1 MNPKN
6 KKAINIENLTSI
18 KKPVKGENL
27 RQRESKNEAKSSESY
42 ERSNLTEPS
51 VNKKGKKQFHNLEKT
66 TSESEGNERENKFLG
81 KKTKNIRES
90 KDDKRKENKERT
102 CEKAVEMEKVKK
114 GANIHFI
121 SIDDS
126 DSESDND
133 SRIDNTEII
142 NKERK
147 ERTIFAKSSKQKVTE
162 SDLSQIFKKY
172 GTISK
177 VKLISDYSALVE
189 FINKTSVDI
198 IMNNKNKIF
207 FKGNILQIEK
217 ARKAIHEKLVLKK
230 KKITKY
236 ETRDDQRIL
245 NAIVPG
251 EKEEKEDEKVDK
263 QEKEDEKFINIEIK
277 EGKLENKDRFSL
289 FEEKFSRLA
298 NEVTQLKKEN
308 AKRVKE
314 IDDLKISLNII
325 AQINEQRD
333 IQYKSRMDVINK
345 NMRLILNSYKLLY
358 IRKLANII
366 LEQIYIKYSDDLGRG
381 KIQVGKNKHNIFAL
395 LPTSQQKYRTDYY
408 QINLTIDFLRFIWD
422 KCSSIIHLQE
432 KDFPLQI
439 ELFHEYLKVSGSS
452 SENIDL
458 KEGIAIDK
466 LINLIFNDKDSQ
478 KSKRSQNQRK
488 NNLLANAIKKLLKN
502 KKKPNTTNKN
512 ANGDNFIIQLTDSD
526 DSDEIDVQYD
536 EKEIKNVVK
545 NNLEEF
551 NVGKQIKKLI
561 KLIVNNNDFKNLI
574 ETEGVEIN
582 CKYLYNKW
590 KETFKRQNYKK
601 KKEYQEYFKEG
612 KITTLEEMGKFVCK
626 ILKEKKLK
634 IFITDP
640 KGVDKNIKK
649 MLPAND

>member
-1 MNPKN
+1 
-6 KKAINIENLTSI
+6 
-18 KKPVKGENL
+18 
-27 RQRESKNEAKSSESY
+27 
-42 ERSNLTEPS
+42 
-51 VNKKGKKQFHNLEKT
+51 
-66 TSESEGNERENKFLG
+66 
-81 KKTKNIRES
+81 
-90 KDDKRKENKERT
+90 
-102 CEKAVEMEKVKK
+102 MEKVKK

-142 NKERK
+142 NKKRK

-162 SDLSQIFKKY
+162 SDLSQIFEKY
-172 GTISK
+172 GKISK
-177 VKLISDYSALVE
+177 VKLISDYSAFVE
-189 FINKTSVDI
+189 FINKTSVEI

-230 KKITKY
+230 KKITKH
-236 ETRDDQRIL
+236 ETQDDQRIL

-289 FEEKFSRLA
+289 LEEKVSRLA
-298 NEVTQLKKEN
+298 DEVTQLNKENAKRVNEVTQLKKEN
-308 AKRVKE
+308 AKRVNEVTQLKKENTKRVKE

-366 LEQIYIKYSDDLGRG
+366 LEQIYIKYSEDLGRG

-561 KLIVNNNDFKNLI
+561 KLIVHNNDFKNLI

>member
-1 MNPKN
+1 
-6 KKAINIENLTSI
+6 
-18 KKPVKGENL
+18 
-27 RQRESKNEAKSSESY
+27 
-42 ERSNLTEPS
+42 
-51 VNKKGKKQFHNLEKT
+51 
-66 TSESEGNERENKFLG
+66 
-81 KKTKNIRES
+81 
-90 KDDKRKENKERT
+90 
-102 CEKAVEMEKVKK
+102 MEKVKK

-142 NKERK
+142 NKKRK
-147 ERTIFAKSSKQKVTE
+147 ERTIFAKSSKKKVTE
-162 SDLSQIFKKY
+162 SDLSQIFEKY
-172 GTISK
+172 GKISK

-189 FINKTSVDI
+189 FINKTSVET

-245 NAIVPG
+245 NAIVPV

-289 FEEKFSRLA
+289 LEEKVSRLA
-298 NEVTQLKKEN
+298 DEVTQLNKENAKRVNEVTQLKKEN
-308 AKRVKE
+308 TKRVKE

-366 LEQIYIKYSDDLGRG
+366 LEQIYIKYSEDLGRG

-512 ANGDNFIIQLTDSD
+512 ANGDIFIIQLTDSD

-561 KLIVNNNDFKNLI
+561 KLIVHNNDFKNLI

-590 KETFKRQNYKK
+590 KETFKSQNYKK

>member
-1 MNPKN
+1 
-6 KKAINIENLTSI
+6 
-18 KKPVKGENL
+18 
-27 RQRESKNEAKSSESY
+27 
-42 ERSNLTEPS
+42 
-51 VNKKGKKQFHNLEKT
+51 
-66 TSESEGNERENKFLG
+66 
-81 KKTKNIRES
+81 
-90 KDDKRKENKERT
+90 
-102 CEKAVEMEKVKK
+102 MEKVKK

-142 NKERK
+142 NKKRK
-147 ERTIFAKSSKQKVTE
+147 ERTIFAKSSKKKVTE
-162 SDLSQIFKKY
+162 SDLSQIFEKY
-172 GTISK
+172 GKISK

-189 FINKTSVDI
+189 FINKTSVET

-230 KKITKY
+230 KKITKH
-236 ETRDDQRIL
+236 ETQDDQRIL

-289 FEEKFSRLA
+289 FEEKVSRLA
-298 NEVTQLKKEN
+298 DEVTQLKKEN
-308 AKRVKE
+308 TKRVKE

-366 LEQIYIKYSDDLGRG
+366 LEQIYIKYSEDLGRG

-590 KETFKRQNYKK
+590 KETFKSQNYKK

>member
-1 MNPKN
+1 
-6 KKAINIENLTSI
+6 
-18 KKPVKGENL
+18 
-27 RQRESKNEAKSSESY
+27 
-42 ERSNLTEPS
+42 
-51 VNKKGKKQFHNLEKT
+51 
-66 TSESEGNERENKFLG
+66 
-81 KKTKNIRES
+81 
-90 KDDKRKENKERT
+90 
-102 CEKAVEMEKVKK
+102 MEKVKK
-114 GANIHFI
+114 RANIHFI

-189 FINKTSVDI
+189 FINKTSVET

-289 FEEKFSRLA
+289 FEEKVSRLA
-298 NEVTQLKKEN
+298 DEVTQLKKEN
-308 AKRVKE
+308 TKRVKE

-590 KETFKRQNYKK
+590 KETFKSQNYKK

-649 MLPAND
+649 ILPAND

>member
-1 MNPKN
+1 
-6 KKAINIENLTSI
+6 
-18 KKPVKGENL
+18 
-27 RQRESKNEAKSSESY
+27 
-42 ERSNLTEPS
+42 
-51 VNKKGKKQFHNLEKT
+51 
-66 TSESEGNERENKFLG
+66 
-81 KKTKNIRES
+81 
-90 KDDKRKENKERT
+90 
-102 CEKAVEMEKVKK
+102 MEKVKK

-142 NKERK
+142 NKKRK
-147 ERTIFAKSSKQKVTE
+147 ERTIFAKSSKKKVTE

-172 GTISK
+172 GKISK

-230 KKITKY
+230 KKITKS
-236 ETRDDQRIL
+236 ETQDDQRIL

-289 FEEKFSRLA
+289 FEEKVSRLA
-298 NEVTQLKKEN
+298 DEVTQLKKEN
-308 AKRVKE
+308 TKRVKE

-381 KIQVGKNKHNIFAL
+381 KIQVGKNKNNIFAL
-395 LPTSQQKYRTDYY
+395 LPTSQQKYRRDYY

>member
-1 MNPKN
+1 
-6 KKAINIENLTSI
+6 
-18 KKPVKGENL
+18 
-27 RQRESKNEAKSSESY
+27 
-42 ERSNLTEPS
+42 
-51 VNKKGKKQFHNLEKT
+51 
-66 TSESEGNERENKFLG
+66 
-81 KKTKNIRES
+81 
-90 KDDKRKENKERT
+90 
-102 CEKAVEMEKVKK
+102 MEKVKK
-114 GANIHFI
+114 RANIHFI

-142 NKERK
+142 NKKRK
-147 ERTIFAKSSKQKVTE
+147 ERTIFAKSSKKKVTE

-177 VKLISDYSALVE
+177 VKLISDYSAFVE
-189 FINKTSVDI
+189 FINKTSVEI

-236 ETRDDQRIL
+236 ETQDDQRIL

-289 FEEKFSRLA
+289 FEEKVSRLA
-298 NEVTQLKKEN
+298 DEVTQLKKEN
-308 AKRVKE
+308 TKRVKE

-561 KLIVNNNDFKNLI
+561 KLIVHNNDFKNLI

-590 KETFKRQNYKK
+590 KETFKSQNYKK

-649 MLPAND
+649 MFPAND

>member
-1 MNPKN
+1 
-6 KKAINIENLTSI
+6 
-18 KKPVKGENL
+18 
-27 RQRESKNEAKSSESY
+27 
-42 ERSNLTEPS
+42 
-51 VNKKGKKQFHNLEKT
+51 
-66 TSESEGNERENKFLG
+66 
-81 KKTKNIRES
+81 
-90 KDDKRKENKERT
+90 
-102 CEKAVEMEKVKK
+102 MEKVKK
-114 GANIHFI
+114 RANIHFI

-147 ERTIFAKSSKQKVTE
+147 ERTIFAKTSKQEVTE

-177 VKLISDYSALVE
+177 VKLISGYSALVE
-189 FINKTSVDI
+189 FINGTSVDVV
-198 IMNNKNKIF
+198 MNNKNKIF

-230 KKITKY
+230 KKTTKY
-236 ETRDDQRIL
+236 ETGDDQRIL
-245 NAIVPG
+245 NAVDPG
-251 EKEEKEDEKVDK
+251 EKEEKQDKEEEKVDK

-289 FEEKFSRLA
+289 FEEKVSRLA

-308 AKRVKE
+308 TKRVKE

-333 IQYKSRMDVINK
+333 IQYKSRMDAINK

-395 LPTSQQKYRTDYY
+395 LPTSQQKYRRDYY

-512 ANGDNFIIQLTDSD
+512 ANEDNFIIQLTDSD
-526 DSDEIDVQYD
+526 DSDEIDIQYD

-561 KLIVNNNDFKNLI
+561 KLIVNNNDLKNLI
-574 ETEGVEIN
+574 ENEEEEIN

-590 KETFKRQNYKK
+590 KETFKRENYKK
-601 KKEYQEYFKEG
+601 KKEYQEYFKEE
-612 KITTLEEMGKFVCK
+612 KITTLEEMGRFVCK

-649 MLPAND
+649 KLPAND

>member
-1 MNPKN
+1 
-6 KKAINIENLTSI
+6 
-18 KKPVKGENL
+18 
-27 RQRESKNEAKSSESY
+27 
-42 ERSNLTEPS
+42 
-51 VNKKGKKQFHNLEKT
+51 
-66 TSESEGNERENKFLG
+66 
-81 KKTKNIRES
+81 
-90 KDDKRKENKERT
+90 
-102 CEKAVEMEKVKK
+102 MEKVKK
-114 GANIHFI
+114 RANIHFI

-289 FEEKFSRLA
+289 FEEKVSRLA
-298 NEVTQLKKEN
+298 DEVTQLKKEN
-308 AKRVKE
+308 TKRVKE

-366 LEQIYIKYSDDLGRG
+366 LEQIYIKYSEDLGRG

-561 KLIVNNNDFKNLI
+561 KLIVHNNDFKNLI

-634 IFITDP
+634 MFITDP

>member
-1 MNPKN
+1 
-6 KKAINIENLTSI
+6 
-18 KKPVKGENL
+18 
-27 RQRESKNEAKSSESY
+27 
-42 ERSNLTEPS
+42 
-51 VNKKGKKQFHNLEKT
+51 
-66 TSESEGNERENKFLG
+66 
-81 KKTKNIRES
+81 
-90 KDDKRKENKERT
+90 
-102 CEKAVEMEKVKK
+102 MEKVKK
-114 GANIHFI
+114 RANIHFI

-289 FEEKFSRLA
+289 FEEKVSRLA

-308 AKRVKE
+308 AKRVNEVTQLKKENTKRVKE

-395 LPTSQQKYRTDYY
+395 LPTSQQKYRRDYY

>member
-1 MNPKN
+1 M
-6 KKAINIENLTSI
+6 
-18 KKPVKGENL
+18 
-27 RQRESKNEAKSSESY
+27 
-42 ERSNLTEPS
+42 
-51 VNKKGKKQFHNLEKT
+51 
-66 TSESEGNERENKFLG
+66 
-81 KKTKNIRES
+81 
-90 KDDKRKENKERT
+90 
-102 CEKAVEMEKVKK
+102 
-114 GANIHFI
+114 
-121 SIDDS
+121 
-126 DSESDND
+126 
-133 SRIDNTEII
+133 
-142 NKERK
+142 
-147 ERTIFAKSSKQKVTE
+147 
-162 SDLSQIFKKY
+162 
-172 GTISK
+172 
-177 VKLISDYSALVE
+177 
-189 FINKTSVDI
+189 
-198 IMNNKNKIF
+198 
-207 FKGNILQIEK
+207 
-217 ARKAIHEKLVLKK
+217 
-230 KKITKY
+230 
-236 ETRDDQRIL
+236 
-245 NAIVPG
+245 
-251 EKEEKEDEKVDK
+251 DK

-289 FEEKFSRLA
+289 FEEKVSRLA
-298 NEVTQLKKEN
+298 DEVTQLKKEN
-308 AKRVKE
+308 TKRVKE

-395 LPTSQQKYRTDYY
+395 LPTSQQKYRRDYY

-561 KLIVNNNDFKNLI
+561 KLIVHNNDFKNLI

>member
-1 MNPKN
+1 
-6 KKAINIENLTSI
+6 
-18 KKPVKGENL
+18 
-27 RQRESKNEAKSSESY
+27 
-42 ERSNLTEPS
+42 
-51 VNKKGKKQFHNLEKT
+51 
-66 TSESEGNERENKFLG
+66 
-81 KKTKNIRES
+81 
-90 KDDKRKENKERT
+90 
-102 CEKAVEMEKVKK
+102 
-114 GANIHFI
+114 
-121 SIDDS
+121 
-126 DSESDND
+126 
-133 SRIDNTEII
+133 
-142 NKERK
+142 
-147 ERTIFAKSSKQKVTE
+147 
-162 SDLSQIFKKY
+162 
-172 GTISK
+172 
-177 VKLISDYSALVE
+177 
-189 FINKTSVDI
+189 
-198 IMNNKNKIF
+198 
-207 FKGNILQIEK
+207 
-217 ARKAIHEKLVLKK
+217 
-230 KKITKY
+230 
-236 ETRDDQRIL
+236 
-245 NAIVPG
+245 
-251 EKEEKEDEKVDK
+251 
-263 QEKEDEKFINIEIK
+263 
-277 EGKLENKDRFSL
+277 
-289 FEEKFSRLA
+289 
-298 NEVTQLKKEN
+298 
-308 AKRVKE
+308 
-314 IDDLKISLNII
+314 
-325 AQINEQRD
+325 
-333 IQYKSRMDVINK
+333 MDVINK

-395 LPTSQQKYRTDYY
+395 LPTSQQKYRRDYY

-574 ETEGVEIN
+574 ENEEEEIN
-582 CKYLYNKW
+582 FKYLYNKW
-590 KETFKRQNYKK
+590 KETFKSENYKK
-601 KKEYQEYFKEG
+601 KKEYQEYFKEE
-612 KITTLEEMGKFVCK
+612 KINTLEEMGKFVCK

>member
-1 MNPKN
+1 
-6 KKAINIENLTSI
+6 
-18 KKPVKGENL
+18 
-27 RQRESKNEAKSSESY
+27 
-42 ERSNLTEPS
+42 
-51 VNKKGKKQFHNLEKT
+51 
-66 TSESEGNERENKFLG
+66 
-81 KKTKNIRES
+81 
-90 KDDKRKENKERT
+90 
-102 CEKAVEMEKVKK
+102 MEKVKK
-114 GANIHFI
+114 RANIHFI

-289 FEEKFSRLA
+289 FEEKVSRLA

-308 AKRVKE
+308 AKRVNEVTQLKKENTKRVKE

-366 LEQIYIKYSDDLGRG
+366 LEQIYIKYSEDLGRG

-395 LPTSQQKYRTDYY
+395 LPTSQQKYRRDYY

-574 ETEGVEIN
+574 ETEGV
-582 CKYLYNKW
+582 
-590 KETFKRQNYKK
+590 
-601 KKEYQEYFKEG
+601 
-612 KITTLEEMGKFVCK
+612 
-626 ILKEKKLK
+626 
-634 IFITDP
+634 
-640 KGVDKNIKK
+640 
-649 MLPAND
+649 

>member
-6 KKAINIENLTSI
+6 KKTINIENLTSI

-114 GANIHFI
+114 RANIHFI

-142 NKERK
+142 NKKRK

-177 VKLISDYSALVE
+177 VKLISDYSAFVE
-189 FINKTSVDI
+189 FINKTSVEI

-230 KKITKY
+230 KKITKH
-236 ETRDDQRIL
+236 ETQDDQRIL

-289 FEEKFSRLA
+289 FEEKVSRLA
-298 NEVTQLKKEN
+298 DEVTQLKKEN
-308 AKRVKE
+308 TKRVKE

-512 ANGDNFIIQLTDSD
+512 ANGDYFIIQLTDSD

-561 KLIVNNNDFKNLI
+561 KLIVHNNDFKNLI

-634 IFITDP
+634 
-640 KGVDKNIKK
+640 
-649 MLPAND
+649 

>member
-1 MNPKN
+1 
-6 KKAINIENLTSI
+6 
-18 KKPVKGENL
+18 
-27 RQRESKNEAKSSESY
+27 
-42 ERSNLTEPS
+42 
-51 VNKKGKKQFHNLEKT
+51 
-66 TSESEGNERENKFLG
+66 
-81 KKTKNIRES
+81 
-90 KDDKRKENKERT
+90 
-102 CEKAVEMEKVKK
+102 MEKVKK
-114 GANIHFI
+114 RANIHFI

-289 FEEKFSRLA
+289 LEEKVSRLA
-298 NEVTQLKKEN
+298 DEVTQLNKENAKRVNEVTQLKKEN
-308 AKRVKE
+308 TKRVKE